1 MDRVQEQIQRLETTI
16 QRQETEIR
24 DLEIQVDELH
34 REIDPFAQEY
44 DRVVQ
49 TVYDRVEAIRDAINE
64 FEAIKQKTQTQ
75 NGVDAKKLWDAVVEA
90 SSLPPQSE
98 TEIPTKS
105 LKSKSKPRA
114 DESLKQL
121 YRRLARRF
129 HPDLA
134 EDEADRAHRNHVMT
148 LINEAYSNRDREAL
162 LMLDSGEDNGDSEQ
176 TDDNKRVQVP
186 LNVLKLRKLQQNSV
200 DLANRIQDLKIE
212 HHDLMYGQMME
223 LKIQSKFAQAKG
235 ENLLSNMANDLQQE
249 YWRLVKQLDNL
260 RNGVN

>member
-1 MDRVQEQIQRLETTI
+1 MDRVQEQIQRLEATI
-16 QRQETEIR
+16 GRQESEIQA
-24 DLEIQVDELH
+24 LEIQVDELH

-49 TVYDRVEAIRDAINE
+49 TVYDRVEAMRDAINE
-64 FEAIKQKTQTQ
+64 FEAIKQKTQTK
-75 NGVDAKKLWDAVVEA
+75 NGIDAKKLWDAVAEA

-98 TEIPTKS
+98 TEIPTEP

-162 LMLDSGEDNGDSEQ
+162 LMLDAGADDDESELE
-176 TDDNKRVQVP
+176 DDNKQVQVP
-186 LNVLKLRKLQQNSV
+186 LDILKLRKLQQNSV

-212 HHDLMYGQMME
+212 YHDLMYGQMME
-223 LKIQSKFAQAKG
+223 LKIQAKFAQAKG
-235 ENLLSNMANDLQQE
+235 DDLLSNMANDLQQE
-249 YWRLVKQLDNL
+249 YWTLAKQFDNL

>member
-1 MDRVQEQIQRLETTI
+1 MDRVQEQIQRLEATI
-16 QRQETEIR
+16 GRQESEIR
-24 DLEIQVDELH
+24 ALEIQVDELH
-34 REIDPFAQEY
+34 REIDPFVQEY

-49 TVYDRVEAIRDAINE
+49 TVYDRVEAVRDAIDE
-64 FEAIKQKTQTQ
+64 FETIKQKIQTG
-75 NGVDAKKLWDAVVEA
+75 NGVDAKKLWEAVSEA

-98 TEIPTKS
+98 TEAPAES
-105 LKSKSKPRA
+105 PNPKSKPRA

-134 EDEADRAHRNHVMT
+134 EDETDRDHRNHVMT

-162 LMLDSGEDNGDSEQ
+162 LTLDSGKGGDESAFE
-176 TDDNKRVQVP
+176 DDNKRVQVP
-186 LNVLKLRKLQQNSV
+186 LDVLKLRKLQQNSV

-212 HHDLMYGQMME
+212 YHDLMYGQMME
-223 LKIQSKFAQAKG
+223 LKIQRKFAQAQG
-235 ENLLSNMANDLQQE
+235 EDLLDDMANDLQQE
-249 YWRLVKQLDNL
+249 YWELVKQLDNL